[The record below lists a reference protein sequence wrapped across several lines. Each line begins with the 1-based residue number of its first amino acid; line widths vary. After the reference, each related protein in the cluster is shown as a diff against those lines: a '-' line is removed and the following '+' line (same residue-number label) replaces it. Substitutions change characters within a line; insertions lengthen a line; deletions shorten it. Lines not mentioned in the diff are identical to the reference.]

1 MMLQAL
7 TFETDSLFDKTGWGE
22 GDNQFNMQ
30 QFSVKQMR
38 SHISTKKAKQPNSL
52 KHWDELLPDT
62 TIDWGLRWKTLSHHW
77 IDKKS
82 ASIVLKMIHLIKR
95 PQFAVRPHQCP
106 NNSCGQIHNS
116 NYVHACFTCP
126 IAQSVWSHAVKLWVK
141 TGHQPYNQFSS
152 NNLILGLPKLE
163 KGGPSPEAPLGW
175 TVIHTTT
182 VRCLWVAWCSHV
194 HENTPYNKQYLINK
208 LTTLVTERLEI
219 LWKRSVR
226 RDIEQSV
233 GKDSV
238 VDKAKSEFLN
248 HWCSNNS
255 IIELNTENQKIKIDF
270 SKDQNPE
277 TNTASGSSTTNDHEN
292 TQDQTTS
299 FINAGNLEEWPG
311 L

>member
-1 MMLQAL
+1 MLQAL

-126 IAQSVWSHAVKLWVK
+126 IAQSVWSHVRSHAVKLWVK

-163 KGGPSPEAPLGW
+163 KGGASPEAPLG
-175 TVIHTTT
+175 
-182 VRCLWVAWCSHV
+182 
-194 HENTPYNKQYLINK
+194 
-208 LTTLVTERLEI
+208 
-219 LWKRSVR
+219 
-226 RDIEQSV
+226 
-233 GKDSV
+233 
-238 VDKAKSEFLN
+238 
-248 HWCSNNS
+248 
-255 IIELNTENQKIKIDF
+255 
-270 SKDQNPE
+270 
-277 TNTASGSSTTNDHEN
+277 
-292 TQDQTTS
+292 
-299 FINAGNLEEWPG
+299 
-311 L
+311 

>member
-1 MMLQAL
+1 
-7 TFETDSLFDKTGWGE
+7 
-22 GDNQFNMQ
+22 
-30 QFSVKQMR
+30 
-38 SHISTKKAKQPNSL
+38 
-52 KHWDELLPDT
+52 
-62 TIDWGLRWKTLSHHW
+62 
-77 IDKKS
+77 
-82 ASIVLKMIHLIKR
+82 MIHLIKR

-126 IAQSVWSHAVKLWVK
+126 TAQSVWHHAVKLWVK
-141 TGHQPYNQFSS
+141 TGHHPYNQFSS

-194 HENTPYNKQYLINK
+194 HENTTYNKQYLINK
-208 LTTLVTERLEI
+208 LTMLLTERLEI

-248 HWCSNNS
+248 H
-255 IIELNTENQKIKIDF
+255 
-270 SKDQNPE
+270 
-277 TNTASGSSTTNDHEN
+277 
-292 TQDQTTS
+292 
-299 FINAGNLEEWPG
+299 
-311 L
+311 